1 MRASTITILSILVLI
16 SCSKDERDTANP
28 TPAFQVPYEFVSY
41 EVFPQATDGNITTGL
56 STQYAYLPKEAT
68 VRKNKLF
75 VFLPGTFAKPQTY
88 LKILQTA
95 SEYGYHAI
103 GIHYQNTQDVG
114 SYCGSTND
122 DQCDANV
129 LKEFFTGI
137 DHSPNVNVGQGD
149 GFTNRI
155 QKMILYLDAQK
166 PNENWKQFLSGG
178 NGVKWELISLAG
190 HSQGSGHTFYIS
202 KQVNLLRASLFSG
215 PNGFT
220 LANGSYPSWV
230 SNTGATPNSKVFGF
244 SNKNDNLSQWNFVSN
259 VWNTIGLAGKQI
271 NVDTQTDFG
280 GSHQLFTEVVPPPT
294 QGSASPTHGST
305 AVDIVTPLNPNGRPK
320 FENVWK
326 YMCFPE

>member
-1 MRASTITILSILVLI
+1 MKRVMILILQVFI
-16 SCSKDERDTANP
+16 YTSCSKDELGTTNP
-28 TPAFQVPYEFVSY
+28 TTNSKTPYEYHSY
-41 EVFPQATDGNITTGL
+41 EVLPKTTDNNITTGL
-56 STQYAYLPKEAT
+56 STQYAYIPKET
-68 VRKNKLF
+68 KVRKNKLF
-75 VFLPGTFAKPQTY
+75 IFLPGTFAKPQTY

-95 SEYGYHAI
+95 SEYGYHAF

-137 DHSPNVNVGQGD
+137 DYSPDVNIGQSN
-149 GFTNRI
+149 GFINRI
-155 QKMILYLDAQK
+155 QKMILYLDAQN
-166 PNENWKQFLSGG
+166 PNENWKQFLTSK
-178 NGVKWELISLAG
+178 NEINWELISLAG

-215 PNGFT
+215 PNGFS

-230 SNTGATPNSKVFGF
+230 SKAGATPNSKVYGF
-244 SNKNDNLSQWNFVSN
+244 SNKNDNLSRWTFVSN
-259 VWNTIGLAGKQI
+259 VWDAIGLLGTQI
-271 NVDTQTDFG
+271 NVDIQTDFG
-280 GSHQLFTEVVPPPT
+280 GSHQLFTEVVPPMT

-305 AVDIVTPLNPNGRPK
+305 SVDIVTPLNPNGRPK

>member
-1 MRASTITILSILVLI
+1 MRVSVIAILFIMVVI
-16 SCSKDERDTANP
+16 SCSKGDQDSINP
-28 TPAFQVPYEFVSY
+28 NPIFQVPYEFVSY
-41 EVFPQATDGNITTGL
+41 EVLPQTTDPTITTGL
-56 STQYAYLPKEAT
+56 STQYAYLPKEPN

-75 VFLPGTFAKPQTY
+75 IFLSGTFAKPQTY
-88 LKILQTA
+88 LKILKTA

-114 SYCGSTND
+114 SYCGNTND

-137 DHSPNVNVGQGD
+137 DYSPNVNVGKSN

-155 QKMILYLDAQK
+155 QKMLLHLDNQK
-166 PNENWKQFLSGG
+166 PNENWKQFLSSS
-178 NGVKWELISLAG
+178 NEIRWELVSLAG

-220 LANGSYPSWV
+220 LANGTYPSWV
-230 SNTGATPNSKVFGF
+230 STTGATPNNKVYGF
-244 SNKNDNLSQWNFVSN
+244 SNKMDNLSQWTFVSK
-259 VWNTIGLAGKQI
+259 VWNTIGLTGTQI

-280 GSHQLFTEVVPPPT
+280 GSHQLFTEVVPPSTP
-294 QGSASPTHGST
+294 GSASPTHGST
-305 AVDIVTPLNPNGRPK
+305 SVDIVTPVNQNGRPK

>member
-1 MRASTITILSILVLI
+1 VKNVTIIILLLTFLI
-16 SCSKDERDTANP
+16 SCSKDNKDDANP
-28 TPAFQVPYEFVSY
+28 IPTFKTPYEFVNY
-41 EVFPQATDGNITTGL
+41 EVLPQTTDPTIITGL
-56 STQYAYLPKEAT
+56 STQYAYLPKEPT

-75 VFLPGTFAKPQTY
+75 IFLPGTFAKPQTY

-95 SEYGYHAI
+95 AEYGYHAI
-103 GIHYQNTQDVG
+103 GIHYQNNQDIG
-114 SYCGSTND
+114 SYCGNTND

-137 DHSPNVNVGQGD
+137 DYSPNVNVGLSN

-166 PNENWKQFLSGG
+166 PNENWKQFL
-178 NGVKWELISLAG
+178 NANNEIKWELISLAG

-230 SNTGATPNSKVFGF
+230 SNTGATPNSKVYGF
-244 SNKNDNLSQWNFVSN
+244 SNKNDNLSQWMFVSN
-259 VWNTIGLAGKQI
+259 VWNEIGLSGTII

-280 GSHQLFTEVVPPPT
+280 ASHQLFTEVVPPPT

-305 AVDIVTPLNPNGRPK
+305 TVDIVTPLNANGRPK